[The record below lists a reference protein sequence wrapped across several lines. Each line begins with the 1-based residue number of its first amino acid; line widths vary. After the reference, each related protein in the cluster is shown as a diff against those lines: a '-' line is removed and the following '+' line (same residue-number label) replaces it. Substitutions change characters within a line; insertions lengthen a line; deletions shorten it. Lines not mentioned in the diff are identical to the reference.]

1 MLDARHNGPVFE
13 QSLRR
18 AGSSFAALVLLATAG
33 LLGGCSDD
41 DKGPDAG
48 ESGSP
53 SGSGSASESKSTEPS
68 LPVPE
73 GVELSPEG
81 SQFQVDDT
89 ATVAYELRQGV
100 VGVLDI
106 KVSRLEKTSFKKSFV
121 GWDLDQGQ
129 KNSNPYFVR
138 ATITNRGAT
147 DLGGKKVPLYIVDGT
162 NTLVEATTF
171 ASSFTPCEPG
181 AFPKTFKPGR
191 KMKVCLVFLSPKNG
205 DLTAVS
211 FRPTQDF
218 DPITWT
224 GELEK
229 PKPPKKPEK
238 PGKGGK
244 GDQDGQGDE
253 GDEPT
258 ASPS

>member
-1 MLDARHNGPVFE
+1 MPRGLHNGPVNE

-18 AGSSFAALVLLATAG
+18 VGSSFAALVLLATAG
-33 LLGGCSDD
+33 LLAGCSDD

-48 ESGSP
+48 ASGSP
-53 SGSGSASESKSTEPS
+53 SGSGSGSASGSESTAPS

-81 SQFQVDDT
+81 SKFQVGDT

-106 KVSRLEKTSFKKSFV
+106 RVSRLEKTSFKKSFV

-129 KNSNPYFVR
+129 EKSNPYFVR
-138 ATITNRGAT
+138 ATVTNRGDT

-171 ASSFTPCEPG
+171 ASAFTPCEPG
-181 AFPKTFKPGR
+181 SFPKKFKPGR
-191 KMKVCLVFLSPKNG
+191 KMKVCLVFLAPKKG

-211 FRPTQDF
+211 FRPTQEF

-224 GELEK
+224 GDLEK
-229 PKPPKKPEK
+229 PKPPKPEK
-238 PGKGGK
+238 PPK
-244 GDQDGQGDE
+244 GDQGDE
-253 GDEPT
+253 GDDQPT
-258 ASPS
+258 DSPS

>member
-1 MLDARHNGPVFE
+1 MLVA
-13 QSLRR
+13 SACLI
-18 AGSSFAALVLLATAG
+18 A
-33 LLGGCSDD
+33 GCSDD
-41 DKGPDAG
+41 DKGPDVGA
-48 ESGSP
+48 SGSP
-53 SGSGSASESKSTEPS
+53 SGSGSTSESASESTGPT

-81 SQFQVDDT
+81 SQFGVGDT

-106 KVSRLEKTSFKKSFV
+106 KVSRLEQTSFKKSFA

-129 KNSNPYFVR
+129 KKSNPYFVR
-138 ATITNRGAT
+138 ATVTNRGDT

-171 ASSFTPCEPG
+171 ASAFTPCEPG
-181 AFPKTFKPGR
+181 AFPKKFKPGR
-191 KMKVCLVFLSPKNG
+191 TMKVCLVFLAPKHG

-211 FRPTQDF
+211 FRPTQDY

-224 GELEK
+224 GDLQK
-229 PKPPKKPEK
+229 PKPPKPDK

-244 GDQDGQGDE
+244 GGKAGQGDQQ
-253 GDEPT
+253 PT
-258 ASPS
+258 GSPS

>member
-1 MLDARHNGPVFE
+1 VLTPFPRHNGRVFGRVGFSG
-13 QSLRR
+13 SL
-18 AGSSFAALVLLATAG
+18 AALVTVAALLA
-33 LLGGCSDD
+33 GCSDD
-41 DKGPDAG
+41 DKGPDVGAST
-48 ESGSP
+48 SGSP
-53 SGSGSASESKSTEPS
+53 SGATSASESASDSAGPT

-81 SQFQVDDT
+81 SQLGVGDT

-106 KVSRLEKTSFKKSFV
+106 KVTRLEKTSFKKSFV

-138 ATITNRGAT
+138 ATVTNRGDT
-147 DLGGKKVPLYIVDGT
+147 DLGGKRVPLYIVDGT

-171 ASSFTPCEPG
+171 ASAFPPCEPG
-181 AFPKTFKPGR
+181 SFPTKFKTGSTL
-191 KMKVCLVFLSPKNG
+191 KVCLVFLSPKKG
-205 DLTAVS
+205 ELTAVS
-211 FRPTQDF
+211 FRPTQAF

-229 PKPPKKPEK
+229 PKPPKPDK

-244 GDQDGQGDE
+244 GDGKGDQDGDQ
-253 GDEPT
+253 PT
-258 ASPS
+258 GSAG

>member
-1 MLDARHNGPVFE
+1 MPLALHNGRVF
-13 QSLRR
+13 RR
-18 AGSSFAALVLLATAG
+18 VRRSGAVVLLVASAALVA
-33 LLGGCSDD
+33 GCSGDD
-41 DKGPDAG
+41 SSSGAGRGDA
-48 ESGSP
+48 
-53 SGSGSASESKSTEPS
+53 SGSASASDSVSTSPS
-68 LPVPE
+68 ATSTIPVPA

-81 SQFQVDDT
+81 SQLGVGDT

-106 KVSRLEKTSFKKSFV
+106 KVTRLEKTSFKKSFV

-138 ATITNRGAT
+138 ATVTNRGET
-147 DLGGKKVPLYIVDGT
+147 DLGGKQVPLYIVDGD

-181 AFPKTFKPGR
+181 GFPKTFKPGR
-191 KMKVCLVFLSPKNG
+191 SMKVCLVFLSPKKG

-229 PKPPKKPEK
+229 PKPPKPDK
-238 PGKGGK
+238 PGKGKGK
-244 GDQDGQGDE
+244 GDQGDQ
-253 GDEPT
+253 PSS
-258 ASPS
+258 SPS

>member
-1 MLDARHNGPVFE
+1 MLTRLSRHNGRV
-13 QSLRR
+13 LRTV
-18 AGSSFAALVLLATAG
+18 GFAAVVLAASAS

-41 DKGPDAG
+41 DKGPDAAA
-48 ESGSP
+48 SGSP
-53 SGSGSASESKSTEPS
+53 SVSGSSASGSESAASS

-81 SQFQVDDT
+81 SKFEVGDT

-106 KVSRLEKTSFKKSFV
+106 RVSRLEKTSFKKSFV
-121 GWDLDQGQ
+121 GWDLDEGQ
-129 KNSNPYFVR
+129 KKSNPYFVR
-138 ATITNRGAT
+138 ATITNRGDT

-171 ASSFTPCEPG
+171 ASAFTPCEPG
-181 AFPKTFKPGR
+181 SFPKKFKTGR
-191 KMKVCLVFLSPKNG
+191 KLKVCLVFLAPKKG

-211 FRPTQDF
+211 FRPTQDY

-229 PKPPKKPEK
+229 PKPPKPDKPDKPDK
-238 PGKGGK
+238 PGKGDQ
-244 GDQDGQGDE
+244 GDQGDR
-253 GDEPT
+253 PT
-258 ASPS
+258 DSPS

>member
-1 MLDARHNGPVFE
+1 MPLALHNGRVL
-13 QSLRR
+13 LRVR
-18 AGSSFAALVLLATAG
+18 SAVAAVALVASGGLLA
-33 LLGGCSDD
+33 GCSGDD
-41 DKGPDAG
+41 SSS
-48 ESGSP
+48 SGTATGD
-53 SGSGSASESKSTEPS
+53 GSGSTEASDPTSAAASPSST
-68 LPVPE
+68 LPVPA

-81 SQFQVDDT
+81 GQLQLGET

-106 KVSRLEKTSFKKSFV
+106 KVTRLEKTSFGKSFV

-138 ATITNRGAT
+138 ATVTNRGDT
-147 DLGGKKVPLYIVDGT
+147 DLGGKRVPLYIVDGT

-171 ASSFTPCEPG
+171 ASSFTPCQPG
-181 AFPKTFKPGR
+181 EFPKKFGTGR
-191 KMKVCLVFLSPKNG
+191 SMKVCLVFLSPKKG

-224 GELEK
+224 GELQK
-229 PKPPKKPEK
+229 PKPPKPD
-238 PGKGGK
+238 KGGK
-244 GDQDGQGDE
+244 GDKGDQ
-253 GDEPT
+253 PS

>member
-1 MLDARHNGPVFE
+1 VLTHVLGRVGP
-13 QSLRR
+13 
-18 AGSSFAALVLLATAG
+18 SFAVVVLVASAG
-33 LLGGCSDD
+33 LLAGCSDD
-41 DKGPDAG
+41 DKGPDVG
-48 ESGSP
+48 ESTSP
-53 SGSGSASESKSTEPS
+53 SASGSGSQSASESGSTGPS

-81 SQFQVDDT
+81 GMLAVGDT

-106 KVSRLEKTSFKKSFV
+106 KVNRLEKTSFRKSFV

-138 ATITNRGAT
+138 VTLTNRGET

-171 ASSFTPCEPG
+171 ASAFPPCEPG
-181 AFPKTFKPGR
+181 TFPKTFKPGR
-191 KMKVCLVFLSPKNG
+191 KLKACLVFLSPKKG

-211 FRPTQDF
+211 FRPTQDY
-218 DPITWT
+218 DPITWS

-229 PKPPKKPEK
+229 PKPPKPDK
-238 PGKGGK
+238 PGKGDKGGK
-244 GDQDGQGDE
+244 GD
-253 GDEPT
+253 DEPT
-258 ASPS
+258 DSPS

>member
-1 MLDARHNGPVFE
+1 MPGALHNGRV
-13 QSLRR
+13 LRR
-18 AGSSFAALVLLATAG
+18 VGSWCATVLLVASVG
-33 LLGGCSDD
+33 LLAGCSGD
-41 DKGPDAG
+41 DKEPSTG
-48 ESGSP
+48 ESSSP
-53 SGSGSASESKSTEPS
+53 SGSESSTASESASPS
-68 LPVPE
+68 LPVPA

-81 SQFQVDDT
+81 SQLEVGET

-106 KVSRLEKTSFKKSFV
+106 KVTRLEKTSFKKSFV

-138 ATITNRGAT
+138 ATLTNRGDT
-147 DLGGKKVPLYIVDGT
+147 DLGGKRVPLYIVDGT

-171 ASSFTPCEPG
+171 ASAFPPCEPG
-181 AFPKTFKPGR
+181 SFPKTFKSGR
-191 KMKVCLVFLSPKNG
+191 KMKACLVFLAPKKG

-224 GELEK
+224 GELQK
-229 PKPPKKPEK
+229 PKPPKPPK
-238 PGKGGK
+238 GK
-244 GDQDGQGDE
+244 GDGDGQTKSG
-253 GDEPT
+253 GHGG
-258 ASPS
+258 

>member
-1 MLDARHNGPVFE
+1 LLRSDALHNGRV
-13 QSLRR
+13 LRR
-18 AGSSFAALVLLATAG
+18 VRSSFAIAVLAAGAG

-41 DKGPDAG
+41 DKGPDIG
-48 ESGSP
+48 ESAST
-53 SGSGSASESKSTEPS
+53 SASASASESATEPAGTS
-68 LPVPE
+68 LPVPD

-81 SQFQVDDT
+81 SQLQVGET

-106 KVSRLEKTSFKKSFV
+106 KVTRLEKTSFKKSFV

-129 KNSNPYFVR
+129 KKSNPYFVR
-138 ATITNRGAT
+138 ATLTNRGET
-147 DLGGKKVPLYIVDGT
+147 DLGDKRVPLYIVDGT

-171 ASSFTPCEPG
+171 ASAFTPCEPG
-181 AFPKTFKPGR
+181 SFPKKFKPG
-191 KMKVCLVFLSPKNG
+191 KTMKVCLVFLSPKKG

-229 PKPPKKPEK
+229 PKPPKPDKGGK
-238 PGKGGK
+238 GKGKGGK
-244 GDQDGQGDE
+244 GTSG
-253 GDEPT
+253 
-258 ASPS
+258 S

>member
-1 MLDARHNGPVFE
+1 MPLALHNGRV
-13 QSLRR
+13 LGRVW
-18 AGSSFAALVLLATAG
+18 SSCAAVLLVASAG
-33 LLGGCSDD
+33 LLAGCSGD
-41 DKGPDAG
+41 DKDPSDAT
-48 ESGSP
+48 SSP
-53 SGSGSASESKSTEPS
+53 SGSGSASVSQSASPS

-81 SQFQVDDT
+81 SQLEVGET

-106 KVSRLEKTSFKKSFV
+106 TVTRLEKTSLKKSFV

-129 KNSNPYFVR
+129 KKSNPYFVR
-138 ATITNRGAT
+138 ATVTNRGDT
-147 DLGGKKVPLYIVDGT
+147 DLGGKRIPLYIVDGT

-171 ASSFTPCEPG
+171 TSAFPACEPG
-181 AFPKTFKPGR
+181 SFPKTFKSGR
-191 KMKVCLVFLSPKNG
+191 KMKVCLVFLSPKKG

-224 GELEK
+224 GELQK
-229 PKPPKKPEK
+229 PKPPKPD
-238 PGKGGK
+238 KGGK
-244 GDQDGQGDE
+244 GDGDGETKSG
-253 GDEPT
+253 GHGG
-258 ASPS
+258 

>member
-1 MLDARHNGPVFE
+1 V
-13 QSLRR
+13 LRR
-18 AGSSFAALVLLATAG
+18 VGIAAVVLAAAASSLA
-33 LLGGCSDD
+33 GCSDD
-41 DKGPDAG
+41 DKGPDPG
-48 ESGSP
+48 GSASP
-53 SGSGSASESKSTEPS
+53 GASGSASASASGTESAGSS

-81 SQFQVDDT
+81 SQFQVGDT

-106 KVSRLEKTSFKKSFV
+106 RISRLEKTSFKKSFV
-121 GWDLDQGQ
+121 GWDLDEGQ
-129 KNSNPYFVR
+129 KKSNPYFVR
-138 ATITNRGAT
+138 ATVTNRGDT

-181 AFPKTFKPGR
+181 AFPKRFKTGR
-191 KMKVCLVFLSPKNG
+191 KMKVCMVFLAPKKG

-211 FRPTQDF
+211 FRPTQDY

-224 GELEK
+224 GDLEK
-229 PKPPKKPEK
+229 PKPPKKPHQPAPQEN
-238 PGKGGK
+238 GG
-244 GDQDGQGDE
+244 
-253 GDEPT
+253 
-258 ASPS
+258 

>member
-1 MLDARHNGPVFE
+1 MPGGGHNGRV
-13 QSLRR
+13 LRR
-18 AGSSFAALVLLATAG
+18 VGSSLAAVLLLASVG

-41 DKGPDAG
+41 DSGPDLG
-48 ESGSP
+48 ESASAGASD
-53 SGSGSASESKSTEPS
+53 SGSTSESASESS

-73 GVELSPEG
+73 GVELSPQG
-81 SQFQVDDT
+81 SQLQVDET

-106 KVSRLEKTSFKKSFV
+106 KVTRLEKTSFKKSFV
-121 GWDLDQGQ
+121 GWDLDPSQ
-129 KNSNPYFVR
+129 KKSNPYFVR
-138 ATITNRGAT
+138 VTLTNRGDT

-171 ASSFTPCEPG
+171 ASAFPPCEPG
-181 AFPKTFKPGR
+181 VFPKKFKTG
-191 KMKVCLVFLSPKNG
+191 KKLKACLVFLSPKKG
-205 DLTAVS
+205 ELTAVS

-229 PKPPKKPEK
+229 PKPPKPD
-238 PGKGGK
+238 KGGK
-244 GDQDGQGDE
+244 GKGGNGE
-253 GDEPT
+253 NKG
-258 ASPS
+258 